1 MKTRRGFTLLEMLVV
16 VVIIAILAGLVFY
29 LIKGAGARMARAQTV
44 VHVQKV
50 RSALEEFFAEY
61 GQYPPVQVYNTAA
74 DANIIDGAVVG
85 EQLFRY
91 EYATTNGLMAYAL
104 MGNGQWDVA
113 YGRLKGTLKDNR
125 DFPVFRFGLMSY
137 LVPRYEGYAKNAY
150 STDFAE
156 LFTANTQWT
165 NAASGNY
172 VPDSGPDANK
182 PMDQPRD
189 RRACRRWEPILF
201 DPNITYSDEQQRGPY
216 DENSDALR
224 TDLPFGA
231 PSTWG
236 YINYFI
242 TVRDGWNRD
251 LHYRSV
257 PPYESYDVWSAG
269 PDGVSGNADDIH

>member
-61 GQYPPVQVYNTAA
+61 GQYPPVQVYDN
-74 DANIIDGAVVG
+74 G

-91 EYATTNGLMAYAL
+91 EYAISNGLAVCGNHAYS
-104 MGNGQWDVA
+104 
-113 YGRLKGTLKDNR
+113 RLTGTLKDNPAY
-125 DFPVFRFGLMSY
+125 PVFRFGLMSY
-137 LVPRYEGYAKNAY
+137 LVPRYQGYAESVNCPDY
-150 STDFAE
+150 VG
-156 LFTANTQWT
+156 LFTLNSQWEDP
-165 NAASGNY
+165 ASGNY
-172 VPDSGPDANK
+172 VPASGIPQ
-182 PMDQPRD
+182 DQERD

-201 DPNITYSDEQQRGPY
+201 DPNITYSHEQQRGPY

-231 PSTWG
+231 PGTWG
-236 YINYFI
+236 YINLFI